1 MKKAEDFYKE
11 RVEVAEKYTVAK
23 FKDTIIE
30 TIRAAQLEVISN
42 MAKEFKKKEFKYSLT
57 YDKGLVD
64 TLQTSWIDNRLIK
77 PEEATM
83 ELSDRRLVKFAMCG
97 WLQDTNS
104 WDNLFAVRG
113 KGTGTQS
120 ITGIVVDNIKKLIYA

>member
-11 RVEVAEKYTVAK
+11 MIEVAEKYTVAK

-57 YDKGLVD
+57 YDTDLVD
-64 TLQTSWIDNRLIK
+64 RALKI
-77 PEEATM
+77 
-83 ELSDRRLVKFAMCG
+83 
-97 WLQDTNS
+97 
-104 WDNLFAVRG
+104 
-113 KGTGTQS
+113 
-120 ITGIVVDNIKKLIYA
+120 VDNIYLELL

>member
-57 YDKGLVD
+57 YDTDLVD
-64 TLQTSWIDNRLIK
+64 RALEI
-77 PEEATM
+77 
-83 ELSDRRLVKFAMCG
+83 
-97 WLQDTNS
+97 
-104 WDNLFAVRG
+104 
-113 KGTGTQS
+113 
-120 ITGIVVDNIKKLIYA
+120 VDNIYLELL